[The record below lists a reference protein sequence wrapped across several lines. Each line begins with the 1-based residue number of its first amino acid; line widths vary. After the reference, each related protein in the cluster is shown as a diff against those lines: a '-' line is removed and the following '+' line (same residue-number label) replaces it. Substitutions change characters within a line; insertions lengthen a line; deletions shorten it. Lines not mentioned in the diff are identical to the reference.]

1 MTGTHTLEPAVA
13 DRYRDEFLEYLSQ
26 TVPGRKELVVT
37 EAHGCT
43 VVGADG
49 TEYLDLTS
57 GIAVANVGHANPDV
71 VAAVREMVGT
81 MTHVN
86 VYGRYVLPVQVDFA
100 RELASVTTADLDVSF
115 LTNSGA
121 EAIEGALKLARK
133 ASGRP
138 GILSFEG
145 AFHGR
150 TFGALSVTWKERY
163 RKPFEPL
170 VPGVRFAKFGDLAS
184 VEQAM
189 TDDVG
194 VCIVEPIQGEAG
206 VIIPPD
212 DFLPGLRAL
221 CDRKGVVLIFD
232 EVQGGMGRSGRWF
245 SHQNWDVVPDVIV
258 SAKAL
263 GGGLPIGAFTARAE
277 LMATFL
283 DPPLSHLT
291 TFGGNPVSCAAG
303 LAALRYIKRHGLVE
317 RAARLG
323 THLAARLDEMATA
336 GIGIRAYRCKGLWS
350 AIDLDD
356 PAITNMVVDEAQRR
370 GVLIGSMLHND
381 ATIRIVPPLV
391 VDEADLDR
399 GLDVIA
405 DAVVAIARG

>member
-1 MTGTHTLEPAVA
+1 
-13 DRYRDEFLEYLSQ
+13 
-26 TVPGRKELVVT
+26 
-37 EAHGCT
+37 
-43 VVGADG
+43 
-49 TEYLDLTS
+49 
-57 GIAVANVGHANPDV
+57 
-71 VAAVREMVGT
+71 
-81 MTHVN
+81 
-86 VYGRYVLPVQVDFA
+86 
-100 RELASVTTADLDVSF
+100 
-115 LTNSGA
+115 
-121 EAIEGALKLARK
+121 
-133 ASGRP
+133 
-138 GILSFEG
+138 
-145 AFHGR
+145 
-150 TFGALSVTWKERY
+150 
-163 RKPFEPL
+163 
-170 VPGVRFAKFGDLAS
+170 
-184 VEQAM
+184 
-189 TDDVG
+189 
-194 VCIVEPIQGEAG
+194 
-206 VIIPPD
+206 
-212 DFLPGLRAL
+212 
-221 CDRKGVVLIFD
+221 
-232 EVQGGMGRSGRWF
+232 
-245 SHQNWDVVPDVIV
+245 VVPDVIV